1 MHSPKTAT
9 ASEGF
14 GLTRR
19 SRPAIVVFAHRG
31 AAALRGINP
40 PVARVR
46 SLFGD
51 DEPVRQNRLLTR
63 YFNGHTFPCFQ

>member
-1 MHSPKTAT
+1 MTADV
-9 ASEGF
+9 A
-14 GLTRR
+14 GLEHV
-19 SRPAIVVFAHRG
+19 AVV
-31 AAALRGINP
+31 LRGINP

-51 DEPVRQNRLLTR
+51 DEPVRHSHLLTR